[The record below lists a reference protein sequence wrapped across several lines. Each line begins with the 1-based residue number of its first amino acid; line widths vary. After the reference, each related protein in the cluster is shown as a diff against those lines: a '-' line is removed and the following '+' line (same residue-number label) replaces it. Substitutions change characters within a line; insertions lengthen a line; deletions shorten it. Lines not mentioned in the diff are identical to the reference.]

1 MELLACG
8 KQVLSVTEQKFLVFC
23 FPKIVR
29 GKNTMRV
36 EELTTLTFLQCVIFS
51 GYFKTFSSPNIES
64 L

>member
-8 KQVLSVTEQKFLVFC
+8 KQVLSVTEQKFLVFLFSKNC
-23 FPKIVR
+23 D
-29 GKNTMRV
+29 KNTMGV